1 MVKIT
6 DINNC
11 VSFDTVLVSVK
22 PQPAKPTI
30 TQQGNTLIC
39 SEAAQYQWFKDGQ
52 IIQGANQRSYTFT
65 NTTGSGVY
73 RVRVTNPEGC
83 SATSE
88 TRIIETSVEEEVIAT
103 GNPVLYP
110 NPASSNTKL
119 MVPTIAGMGIN
130 ISIINALGATLYTTS
145 EIAASSMH
153 SVNIPTNGIAVGV
166 YVVKITSNGKEWT
179 LSFVKN

>member
-1 MVKIT
+1 
-6 DINNC
+6 
-11 VSFDTVLVSVK
+11 
-22 PQPAKPTI
+22 
-30 TQQGNTLIC
+30 
-39 SEAAQYQWFKDGQ
+39 
-52 IIQGANQRSYTFT
+52 
-65 NTTGSGVY
+65 
-73 RVRVTNPEGC
+73 
-83 SATSE
+83 
-88 TRIIETSVEEEVIAT
+88 
-103 GNPVLYP
+103 
-110 NPASSNTKL
+110 